1 MTLKEAYIE
10 ERSFKRPVLPI
21 VASLA
26 IAIINADCLARR
38 MRQKGK
44 VFTEANKSDM
54 DELRRDV
61 EFEVYIAVMLSTPH
75 LERDF
80 EAAYRSIAN
89 NPIEWWWARR
99 EWSIGMWRAQLG
111 VPRG

>member
-1 MTLKEAYIE
+1 MTAKEAYIE
-10 ERSFKRPVLPI
+10 ERSFKRPVMPI
-21 VASLA
+21 VAT

-38 MRQKGK
+38 MKKEGK
-44 VFTEANKSDM
+44 VFTKANKSDM

-80 EAAYRSIAN
+80 HAAFRSIAN

-111 VPRG
+111 VPRK

>member
-1 MTLKEAYIE
+1 MTAKEACIE
-10 ERSFKRPVLPI
+10 ERSFKRPVMPI

-26 IAIINADCLARR
+26 IAAADAQARHSR
-38 MRQKGK
+38 RE
-44 VFTEANKSDM
+44 FTAQNKTDM

-61 EFEVYIAVMLSTPH
+61 EFEVYIAVMLSTPW

-80 EAAYRSIAN
+80 HAAFRSIAN

-111 VPRG
+111 VPRK

>member
-10 ERSFKRPVLPI
+10 ERSFKRPVMPV
-21 VASLA
+21 VASM
-26 IAIINADCLARR
+26 AIIQADMLARR
-38 MRQKGK
+38 LRNEGRS
-44 VFTEANKSDM
+44 FTKANKTDM

-80 EAAYRSIAN
+80 HAAFRSIAN

-111 VPRG
+111 VPRK

>member
-1 MTLKEAYIE
+1 MTAKEAYIE
-10 ERSFKRPVLPI
+10 ERSFKRPVMPV

-26 IAIINADCLARR
+26 IAAADSQARHSR
-38 MRQKGK
+38 RE
-44 VFTEANKSDM
+44 FTVQNKTDM

-80 EAAYRSIAN
+80 EAAFRSIAN
-89 NPIEWWWARR
+89 NPIEWWWSRR
-99 EWSIGMWRAQLG
+99 EWSIGLWRAQLG
-111 VPRG
+111 VPRK

>member
-10 ERSFKRPVLPI
+10 ERSFKRPVMPV

-26 IAIINADCLARR
+26 IAAADSQARHSR
-38 MRQKGK
+38 RE
-44 VFTEANKSDM
+44 FTAQNKIDM

-80 EAAYRSIAN
+80 HAAFRSIAN

-111 VPRG
+111 VTRK

>member
-10 ERSFKRPVLPI
+10 RRSFKRPVLPI
-21 VASLA
+21 VASM
-26 IAIINADCLARR
+26 AIIQADALAWRLR
-38 MRQKGK
+38 NKGK
-44 VFTEANKSDM
+44 VFKKSNKADM

-61 EFEVYIAVMLSTPH
+61 EFEVYIAVMSSTPW

-80 EAAYRSIAN
+80 HRAYRSIVN

-99 EWSIGMWRAQLG
+99 EWSIGLWRAQLG
-111 VPRG
+111 VPRK